1 MTSKKVGSPLLFL
14 PFFLF
19 FHIIFVCT
27 HTHPWKRK
35 TFQSEGND
43 CWCDDDGA
51 PPLVFNNTEICR
63 TLVYIRHPAISHGSI
78 SHQCRC
84 LVCVCVC
91 VWCSLVQSRS
101 PFWVS
106 LSQHLLW
113 RRARQTHKVYSCDF
127 FTPHECCKT
136 SWRFFFCFEMSN
148 IPPPSPH
155 SGVIRPWNDDDSYE
169 NSNKRQESDGSI
181 SHSRKRKKTEF
192 FFLPRNRVLY
202 CTRHPAGGGGGV
214 CGLVRDVF
222 PTELCGSF
230 FFRLPRTFGCS
241 SSSCRCVSVLHYET
255 CSTWLV
261 FSFFSVFLIF
271 ADRKWA
277 VRGPRIFLT
286 FHSHW
291 ALGVCVC
298 VYSILECPFFYFSKM
313 KQNRQT
319 HLRGIDNSREWVCLR
334 IIHTFFSHPVP
345 KEEVRRETITK
356 RGSHPHTTIL
366 YLASDRIHRP
376 HNTFV
381 GWESKK
387 IG

>member
-1 MTSKKVGSPLLFL
+1 MFL

-78 SHQCRC
+78 SHQCTC
-84 LVCVCVC
+84 LCVCVC

-136 SWRFFFCFEMSN
+136 SWRFFFLFWN
-148 IPPPSPH
+148 VKHLPPPSPH

-181 SHSRKRKKTEF
+181 SHSRKRKNKILFYRETGCYIVHAIRPEEEEECAVWYVMF
-192 FFLPRNRVLY
+192 FQPNCVGVFLSPPSDFWVQQQFVPLCKRLALWNMFNL
-202 CTRHPAGGGGGV
+202 TR
-214 CGLVRDVF
+214 
-222 PTELCGSF
+222 
-230 FFRLPRTFGCS
+230 
-241 SSSCRCVSVLHYET
+241 
-255 CSTWLV
+255 

-277 VRGPRIFLT
+277 VRGPRTFLT

-319 HLRGIDNSREWVCLR
+319 YLRGIDNSREWVCLR